1 MPRTRAIAPKPQE
14 KKSEETRQQI
24 LKTALELFRRK
35 GFERTTMRDVA
46 TAAGVSLGASYY
58 YFPSKEAMV
67 MAYYDFVQREH
78 RRLAEAALVKAN
90 TLRERLG
97 IAFHTKLDILR
108 NDRSLLT
115 ALFRYGGDR
124 DHPLSWFG
132 PATRAQREE
141 SMAVF
146 SAALAEEKLPRDI
159 RDLAPLVLWTLHMG
173 IILFFVYDSSASE
186 KRTRKLI
193 DDALDL
199 AVQVLGMVSNPLLQP
214 VLKPTRERV
223 LKMLR
228 DAGIA
233 EL

>member
-1 MPRTRAIAPKPQE
+1 MPRSTAAARKPQE
-14 KKSEETRQQI
+14 KKSDETRQQI
-24 LKTALELFRRK
+24 VKGALELFRRK

-46 TAAGVSLGASYY
+46 AAAGLSLGASYY
-58 YFPSKEAMV
+58 YFPSKEAIA
-67 MAYYDFVQREH
+67 MAYYDYVQREH
-78 RRLAEAALVKAN
+78 RRLAEAALASAT

-108 NDRSLLT
+108 HDRRLLT
-115 ALFRYGGDR
+115 ALFRYGGDP

-146 SAALAEEKLPRDI
+146 NAALAQEKLPRDL
-159 RDLAPLVLWTLHMG
+159 RDLVPLVLWTLHLG

-193 DDALDL
+193 DNSLDL

-223 LKMLR
+223 LKMLKE
-228 DAGIA
+228 AGLA